1 MSKEISKTKSSS
13 MKGYKSSE
21 VSLSILKS
29 EVRKRKKRQIWDYAK
44 TEKSIFLRFTTTSS
58 RQRNIR

>member
-1 MSKEISKTKSSS
+1 

-44 TEKSIFLRFTTTSS
+44 AEKSIFFTVYD
-58 RQRNIR
+58 NE

>member
-1 MSKEISKTKSSS
+1 MSKEISKVKSSS

-58 RQRNIR
+58 RQ

>member
-58 RQRNIR
+58 RQ

>member
-1 MSKEISKTKSSS
+1 MSKEISKVKSSS

-29 EVRKRKKRQIWDYAK
+29 EERKRKKRQIWDYAK
-44 TEKSIFLRFTTTSS
+44 AEKSIFFTVYD
-58 RQRNIR
+58 NE

>member
-1 MSKEISKTKSSS
+1 MSKEISKVKSSS

-29 EVRKRKKRQIWDYAK
+29 EERKRKKRQIWDYAK

-58 RQRNIR
+58 RQ